1 MNSKPGATKKRAF
14 TRHPSAILL
23 VKSKRA
29 FDLRRLRYP
38 DPADNLK
45 HQLISG
51 GQRRGKPAR
60 GFETLGSSRR
70 ELRRRIRSVE
80 AWLTGL
86 EIKK

>member
-1 MNSKPGATKKRAF
+1 MNRKSGATKKRALPPC
-14 TRHPSAILL
+14 RPAVLPA
-23 VKSKRA
+23 KRKRA

-38 DPADNLK
+38 DPEDNLK

-60 GFETLGSSRR
+60 GFETIGSTRR
-70 ELRRRIRSVE
+70 ELRRRVRSVE